1 MNLNSHFHT
10 IPQNKAPQILNLIV
24 EIEKGGFIKYE
35 YDHELGILVC
45 DRVLYGP
52 VHFPVNYCDVPKT
65 WNKYD
70 NDPLDAV
77 VFTKGNIQAGTMC
90 VGRVIGVMEMI
101 DGGEKDNKIICV
113 NNNDPR
119 YDHINELKD
128 MRDWDL
134 KDMKTFFE
142 IYKHAQKGAGAV
154 TVGRFLGK
162 KHAYKI
168 IREAIKDYAE
178 KFGSLKK

>member
-10 IPQNKAPQILNLIV
+10 IPQNNAPQILNLIV

-52 VHFPVNYCDVPKT
+52 VHFPVNYCDVPRT
-65 WNKYD
+65 WNRHD

-77 VFTKGNIQAGTMC
+77 VFTKGNIQPGTMC
-90 VGRVIGVMEMI
+90 VGRVIGVMEML

-113 NNNDPR
+113 NHKDPR
-119 YDHINELKD
+119 YDHINEIKD

-142 IYKHAQKGAGAV
+142 TYKHAQEGAGHV
-154 TVGRFLGK
+154 KVGRFLGK

-168 IREAIKDYAE
+168 INEAVKDYDK
-178 KFGSLKK
+178 KFGNLK